1 MFGHLSGVLVVTVSG
16 RENLLVGEILIVLYH
31 LLVVLVG
38 LGPLRAPVPG
48 GPGLV
53 GPRARPAGHPRRYP
67 AQHRR
72 RDRRGCTVTGLTVP

>member
-1 MFGHLSGVLVVTVSG
+1 MFGHLSGVLVVTVGG
-16 RENLLVGEILIVLYH
+16 RENLLVGEILIVLYD

-38 LGPLRAPVPG
+38 LGPLRAPVAG

-53 GPRARPAGHPRRYP
+53 GPRTRRAGHSRRNP

-72 RDRRGCTVTGLTVP
+72 RNRRRCTVTGLTVS